1 VCQRKAQL
9 LLFSSDKH
17 YRDTFYRIVIVAK
30 QPFQLNVNGK
40 LYSVKVEPDEPLL
53 WILRDNLRLTGSKF
67 GCGVG
72 ICGACSVLIDGVARR
87 SCCVQVANVSQG
99 QKIVTIEGLGTLDNP
114 SPLQK
119 AFIDHTAFCCGFCTP
134 GMIITATALLARNPY
149 PSREE
154 IVEAMDNNLCRCG
167 SYINIIEAIE
177 SLIKDREGGTEE

>member
-1 VCQRKAQL
+1 L
-9 LLFSSDKH
+9 
-17 YRDTFYRIVIVAK
+17 AK
-30 QPFQLNVNGK
+30 QSFTLNVNDKEYGV
-40 LYSVKVEPDEPLL
+40 SVEPDEPLL

-87 SCCVQVANVSQG
+87 SCCVQIANVSQG
-99 QKIVTIEGLGTLDNP
+99 QKIITIEGLGTLGKL

-119 AFIDHTAFCCGFCTP
+119 AFVDSTAFCCGFCTP
-134 GMIITATALLARNPY
+134 GMIITATALLARNPH

-154 IVEAMDNNLCRCG
+154 IIQAMDYNLCRCG

-177 SLIKDREGGTEE
+177 SFVKNPQGETVK